1 VIDEPS
7 GPSYG
12 LGHADHELERLKL
25 QAGLIEP
32 ITRRWLLEAG
42 IKTGMRVLDV
52 GSGVGDVA
60 LMAAELVGA
69 TGEVVGTDRATTALA
84 IAAQRAKA
92 RSIRNVRFLKCDPS
106 ETAFDEPF
114 DAIVGRYVLM
124 YQADPVEMVR
134 KLVTH
139 LGPGG
144 LVLFHEPYRDGIRSY
159 PTVPSYDRARQLV
172 DETLRG
178 TGADPI
184 MGIKLHATFVAAGLP
199 IPTMRMESVI
209 AGGAECP
216 SHIHFEV
223 DPLRTLLPQMER
235 LDLATAAELDI
246 DTYAD
251 RVRNE
256 LTATGGVIVGRS
268 EVAAWARRP
277 LKGVPRQTARRG
289 GDRR

>member
-1 VIDEPS
+1 MSAPPMTSSTPSDCRESGVCQRLDERPSSWPDSAPQSTPWTRTTGTIFGFWGSSVAVIDEPS

-69 TGEVVGTDRATTALA
+69 TGEVVGTDRATVALA

-92 RSIRNVRFLKCDPS
+92 RSFRNVRFLKCDPS

-184 MGIKLHATFVAAGLP
+184 M
-199 IPTMRMESVI
+199 
-209 AGGAECP
+209 
-216 SHIHFEV
+216 
-223 DPLRTLLPQMER
+223 
-235 LDLATAAELDI
+235 
-246 DTYAD
+246 
-251 RVRNE
+251 
-256 LTATGGVIVGRS
+256 
-268 EVAAWARRP
+268 
-277 LKGVPRQTARRG
+277 
-289 GDRR
+289 